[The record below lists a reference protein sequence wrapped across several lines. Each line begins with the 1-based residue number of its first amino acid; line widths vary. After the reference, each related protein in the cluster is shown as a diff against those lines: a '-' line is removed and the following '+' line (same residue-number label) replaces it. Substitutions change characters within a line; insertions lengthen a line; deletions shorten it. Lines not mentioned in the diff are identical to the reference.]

1 MSWLA
6 GGDAFAFKRSC
17 DGYMSLPSL
26 PSSPGPRWLPLTT
39 GGSVHTER
47 PKRTGDE
54 LSRPAASQS
63 TQLGALAE
71 RAARVRSALTH
82 ALRSLAADA
91 RKRSLRAGSLPRGAG
106 STSNLDDPT

>member
-1 MSWLA
+1 M
-6 GGDAFAFKRSC
+6 
-17 DGYMSLPSL
+17 
-26 PSSPGPRWLPLTT
+26 
-39 GGSVHTER
+39 HTER

-106 STSNLDDPT
+106 RTQTPEYNLKTLKSTSTCPVA